1 MSPLEIV
8 VIVLT
13 VLFVA
18 AVIGW
23 NVYKKVTGKGGCDC
37 GYDCGG
43 SCQGCHACR
52 RPADGQSCRN
62 GGKPVR
68 DTHRLQAPDV
78 AREGKAPAEDR
89 DTPASDSQEHNP

>member
-52 RPADGQSCRN
+52 RPADGQSCRS
-62 GGKPVR
+62 GGKPVC
-68 DTHRLQAPDV
+68 DTHRLQAPDA
-78 AREGKAPAEDR
+78 AREGNVPVKDQ